1 MSPGRLVFVDETG
14 AATNMTRR
22 YGRSPRG
29 RRLDGPVPHE
39 HWKVTTFVGGLT
51 TRGFVAPYVLDG
63 AMNGAIFKAWVEQM
77 LARRCD
83 AAMPP
88 DGAALEFSSR
98 L

>member
-14 AATNMTRR
+14 ATTNTTRR

-29 RRLDGPVPHE
+29 RRLDGPVPRG

-51 TRGFVAPYVLDG
+51 TCGLVAPYVRDG
-63 AMNGAIFKAWVEQM
+63 AMNGVIFKAWVEQM
-77 LARRCD
+77 LARCCD

-88 DGAALEFSSR
+88 DGAALESSSR